1 MTQARRRVMRDRE
14 RGFYPFATTDF
25 FGTIIERAGLRRRV
39 GTRVKFLCDRCK
51 TRYSIGDDRVRGKI
65 LKIRCKN
72 CANVI
77 TVREG
82 MSDVDAS
89 DPEGLRKRGTTQ
101 AVPISTTGT
110 GESAP
115 IGSAAPPPALEQE
128 WYVSIDGHQEGPFS
142 LPDAQKWVGSK
153 AFDAELH
160 CWSEGFD
167 DWLPVDKVSHFR
179 GLRKKPAPPPP
190 VPRAA
195 TVPARVNTPSA
206 PIQAIA
212 VEPEP
217 EPKPLFAATMAS
229 IERSAPPSSGHTP
242 VPGFRLPTPAPAP
255 MANATPP
262 GGERAMP
269 LQAKNGT
276 AVPSVAPV
284 KPNKGLAP
292 SPAKLPSF
300 DVGDPPTQT
309 DAPSFDEPA
318 AVANDLFAKALGVNA
333 PSTPTP
339 PSQMPLATPAAAATL
354 ASSSL
359 HDDDDDDDDNDL
371 QIGEVSRVVNLADL
385 KPRPKPVEPQPR
397 ASTAAIINRTGSM
410 PRIGGNTAA
419 VPRIGGNTAAVPRI
433 DDPNA
438 PMVPLAA
445 PTDQALA
452 APPQVSHRRG
462 MLMLIGAAAAVL
474 IGGIV
479 AVVLI
484 LSRTDDG
491 PLGGLGR
498 SNDIDTTRPDD
509 PLRKIEPT
517 GEGSG
522 SGSQVATNPTGPIIK
537 KPNNT
542 GTQRPQTNV
551 TPKEPDPIPGAD
563 KLGGDEIETMARNNG
578 AGTQRCYMRA
588 QRGAEAI
595 MIGDVKKVLATLT
608 IAPDGK
614 VTGVTLDKHADNN
627 FGKCLISAI
636 SGWKF
641 RASPGGTFRLTLQFV
656 ST

>member
-1 MTQARRRVMRDRE
+1 MMRTRE

-25 FGTIIERAGLRRRV
+25 FGTIIERAGPRRRV

-101 AVPISTTGT
+101 AVPVIPTGS
-110 GESAP
+110 GLSEPMAAP
-115 IGSAAPPPALEQE
+115 GSAAPPPALEQE
-128 WYVSIDGHQEGPFS
+128 WYVSIDGNQEGPFS
-142 LPDAQKWVGSK
+142 LGDAQKWVGSK
-153 AFDAELH
+153 AFEAELH

-190 VPRAA
+190 LPRAA
-195 TVPARVNTPSA
+195 TVPARSNTPPA
-206 PIQAIA
+206 VQA
-212 VEPEP
+212 VEAEP

-229 IERSAPPSSGHTP
+229 IERNAPPSSGHTP

-255 MANATPP
+255 APIANATPP

-276 AVPSVAPV
+276 SGPAA
-284 KPNKGLAP
+284 AP
-292 SPAKLPSF
+292 SKNTKGIGTPPTRLPSF
-300 DVGDPPTQT
+300 DVGEPPTQT
-309 DAPSFDEPA
+309 DVPSFDEPA
-318 AVANDLFAKALGVNA
+318 SVANDLFAKSLNGSPPAAA
-333 PSTPTP
+333 PTAPAM
-339 PSQMPLATPAAAATL
+339 MPLATPSPAAAATL
-354 ASSSL
+354 SSTL
-359 HDDDDDDDDNDL
+359 DDDDDSDDDL

-385 KPRPKPVEPQPR
+385 KPRPKPAAAAQSR
-397 ASTAAIINRTGSM
+397 ASTAIIPNRTGSM

-433 DDPNA
+433 DDPDA
-438 PMVPLAA
+438 PMAPLGTPPLDAALAA
-445 PTDQALA
+445 P
-452 APPQVSHRRG
+452 PPQVSHRRG
-462 MLMLIGAAAAVL
+462 MLMLIGAAAAVI
-474 IGGIV
+474 IGGVI
-479 AVVLI
+479 AVVLM
-484 LSRTDDG
+484 LSRNDDG
-491 PLGGLGR
+491 PVGGLGR

-517 GEGSG
+517 NEGSG
-522 SGSQVATNPTGPIIK
+522 SGSQVATNPTGPVIK

-542 GTQRPQTNV
+542 GTSTQRPQTNV
-551 TPKEPDPIPGAD
+551 TPKEPDPPVGVD

-578 AGTQRCYMRA
+578 SGTQRCYMRA

-595 MIGDVKKVLATLT
+595 LIGDVKKVLATLT

-614 VTGVTLDKHADNN
+614 VTAVSLDKHADNT
-627 FGKCLISAI
+627 FGKCLISTI
-636 SGWKF
+636 SAWKF